1 MNLYSNADSETKQ
14 YLTKCDVWLCRPP
27 LGDCRYC
34 SLNVLSTD
42 TIALLAVL
50 AFGWSSS
57 DLTSSG
63 LSSADLASGLSSSDL
78 ALFVGTGNDS
88 SLRVREV
95 VDGLG
100 VWFEQSHHI
109 FWFVLL

>member
-14 YLTKCDVWLCRPP
+14 YLTKCNVWLCRPP

-34 SLNVLSTD
+34 SLDVLSTD

-50 AFGWSSS
+50 AFGLSSS

-63 LSSADLASGLSSSDL
+63 LSSSDL
-78 ALFVGTGNDS
+78 ALFEGTGKDS
-88 SLRVREV
+88 SLRVRKI